1 MSMDFAYILI
11 FLCSSVSVDVL
22 VNKVY
27 AIAVILFMLIYEF
40 YSLNL
45 LFRI

>member
-1 MSMDFAYILI
+1 MDFASIFI
-11 FLCSSVSVDVL
+11 FLYNSISVDVL
-22 VNKVY
+22 VNTVY
-27 AIAVILFMLIYEF
+27 VIALILFMLIYEF